1 MILLECPET
10 GERCLVES
18 ADGYPGWT
26 VLALDAPEPPHD
38 HCHWCCED
46 EEWKAD
52 AAAEARAE
60 MVSAIRDPDA
70 LLAIIE
76 DLYAHIVALE
86 AKLET
91 KEN

>member
-10 GERCLVES
+10 GERHLVRNAVGYKGWKLVSRS
-18 ADGYPGWT
+18 APR
-26 VLALDAPEPPHD
+26 PEDD
-38 HCHWCCED
+38 HCHWCCES
-46 EEWKAD
+46 EAWVVD

-70 LLAIIE
+70 LLGIIE